1 MALSNGRHLAFPFRI
16 GSDGRTAAPASDAEH
31 VRDELLQLL
40 LTSPGERLFL
50 PEFGGGVRRLVF
62 EPASD
67 VLRGVVKARI
77 TQALSRWLG
86 HRLTVELIDVRFGDD
101 PQTPGTLPELLLDAQ
116 TGGIEVTV
124 KYRPAGSPDSRVV
137 KFQRS
142 GQ

>member
-16 GSDGRTAAPASDAEH
+16 GADGRTAAPVSDAEH

-50 PEFGGGVRRLVF
+50 PEFGGGLRRLVF

-67 VLRGVVKARI
+67 TLRNVVKARI

-86 HRLTVELIDVRFGDD
+86 QRLTVEMLEVTWDSSAA
-101 PQTPGTLPELLLDAQ
+101 TL
-116 TGGIEVTV
+116 EVTV
-124 KYRPAGSPDSRVV
+124 QYRPAGSADSRVV

>member
-16 GSDGRTAAPASDAEH
+16 GADGRTAAPVSDAEH

-50 PEFGGGVRRLVF
+50 PEFGGGLRRLVF

-67 VLRGVVKARI
+67 TLRNVVKARI

-86 HRLTVELIDVRFGDD
+86 QRLTVEKLEVTWDSSAA
-101 PQTPGTLPELLLDAQ
+101 TL
-116 TGGIEVTV
+116 EVTV
-124 KYRPAGSPDSRVV
+124 QYRPAGSADSRVV
-137 KFQRS
+137 KFERS

>member
-1 MALSNGRHLAFPFRI
+1 MPGNGRHLAFPFRI
-16 GSDGRTAAPASDAEH
+16 GSDGRTAAPRSDAEH

-50 PEFGGGVRRLVF
+50 PEFGGGVRKLVF

-77 TQALSRWLG
+77 TNALSRWLG
-86 HRLTVELIDVRFGDD
+86 HRLTVEMIDVRFGDD
-101 PQTPGTLPELLLDAQ
+101 PGASGDRPGLTLDPH

-124 KYRPAGSPDSRVV
+124 KYRPAGSADSRVV
-137 KFQRS
+137 KFQRT

>member
-1 MALSNGRHLAFPFRI
+1 MASNPLPNGRHLAFPFRI
-16 GSDGRTAAPASDAEH
+16 GSDGRSAAPKSDADQ

-40 LTSPGERLFL
+40 LTAPGERLFL

-77 TQALSRWLG
+77 TNALSRWLAT
-86 HRLTVELIDVRFGDD
+86 RLTVELIDVTFDD
-101 PQTPGTLPELLLDAQ
+101 PTSQL
-116 TGGIEVTV
+116 EVTV

-142 GQ
+142 GG

>member
-50 PEFGGGVRRLVF
+50 PEFGGGVRKLVF

-86 HRLTVELIDVRFGDD
+86 QRLTVELIDVTWDD
-101 PQTPGTLPELLLDAQ
+101 AAATL
-116 TGGIEVTV
+116 EVTV

-142 GQ
+142 GS